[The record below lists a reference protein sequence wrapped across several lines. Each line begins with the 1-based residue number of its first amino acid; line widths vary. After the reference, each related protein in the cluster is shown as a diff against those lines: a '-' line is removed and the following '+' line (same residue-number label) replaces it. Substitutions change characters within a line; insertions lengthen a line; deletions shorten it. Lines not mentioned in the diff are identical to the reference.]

1 MIFGIIKII
10 GIILLIVLILS
21 FLLVGIILFCPL
33 FLRADGEFKGE
44 PKGKISI
51 DWLFG
56 FVYLRLC
63 FEDNDLS
70 VDYSYPFKKL
80 VETLSAVKEER
91 GKKEKGAKV
100 RKKTKPK
107 PPKPDG
113 TDESDGVDGADE
125 VKEAYKADETIQGVE
140 TEPQKK
146 SAEDVSEHNFS
157 EDNGFFEY
165 DFPDDA
171 EDDGGAFAGIIK
183 RLYRAE
189 NKKDTL
195 LHLIK
200 NIKYFLKKIKFKVFR
215 VNIDFGFDDP
225 SLTGRLLGFLYSTGI
240 LFIKGIDIKG
250 DFSREVLSAEV
261 EADGR
266 TNLLHA
272 MIPAVRILTNK
283 NVRKLLRNS
292 E

>member
-44 PKGKISI
+44 PEGKISI

-80 VETLSAVKEER
+80 VETLSAVREER
-91 GKKEKGAKV
+91 GKKEKRKKV
-100 RKKTKPK
+100 KKKTKSK
-107 PPKPDG
+107 PTKH
-113 TDESDGVDGADE
+113 DETDGADE
-125 VKEAYKADETIQGVE
+125 VKEAYKADETIQGAEPE
-140 TEPQKK
+140 TKK
-146 SAEDVSEHNFS
+146 ESAEDVSEHSFS
-157 EDNGFFEY
+157 EDNGFFEE

-171 EDDGGAFAGIIK
+171 EDEGGAFAGIIK

-225 SLTGRLLGFLYSTGI
+225 SLTGRLLGFLYSSGI
-240 LFIKGIDIKG
+240 LFIKGVDIKG
-250 DFSREVLSAEV
+250 DFSREVFLAEA

-266 TNLLHA
+266 TNLLHV